1 MPEEVEK
8 EEVKEDL
15 INKGVEGEA
24 PAELNI
30 AEEVES
36 EEPEEVAEEE
46 EVEVEEPFKTFKTQ
60 EEYDSFIGEELQ
72 KAQED
77 VEPAKPSEKPA
88 EAEEPLKF
96 FEEDWKPADWNDYTV
111 SLLKN
116 TEVRKYLSQNMAGDI
131 KTEIDN
137 LTTAER
143 KELET
148 IDEGFDKEYDVLAAA
163 GKVPDR
169 STEEGQSI
177 NKQIS
182 ILGATYGQTSITK
195 AYDLWSK
202 IPTAQGGGIGY
213 VAPVKA
219 KVKAQKAKSGMIGG
233 SRSGTKATTKADGK
247 YEDIH
252 GKSLDE
258 LVQEQLDE

>member
-1 MPEEVEK
+1 MPEEVK

-15 INKGVEGEA
+15 INKGVEGET
-24 PAELNI
+24 PVELNTV
-30 AEEVES
+30 EEVES
-36 EEPEEVAEEE
+36 EELEEVVEEE
-46 EVEVEEPFKTFKTQ
+46 TEEPFKTFKTQ
-60 EEYDSFIGEELQ
+60 EEYDSFIGDELK
-72 KAQED
+72 KAQEEAGSGESE
-77 VEPAKPSEKPA
+77 EPAKKT
-88 EAEEPLKF
+88 EEPLKF